1 MEPELMIAEL
11 PAVAPLP
18 FVEAGPAPFVEAHH
32 PATPRTT
39 GGEPAEGL
47 SLESV
52 VTSLQVMLAV
62 RRAARNADH
71 AARST

>member
-18 FVEAGPAPFVEAHH
+18 FVEAHH

-39 GGEPAEGL
+39 RGEPAEGL